1 MRVMGALRRFMP
13 YTAGAM
19 VVAWLAIAGVPPF
32 AGFWAK
38 DGVLEAAFINH
49 DYGLWAVG
57 VVAAVMTALYMTR
70 LIWLTFFGDARSGA
84 AAAALPAGGGGSHDD
99 PPADAPPPGGA
110 DSERELGGD

>member
-70 LIWLTFFGDARSGA
+70 LTWLTFFADAPSA
-84 AAAALPAGGGGSHDD
+84 PAPAALPRVTGGPDG
-99 PPADAPPPGGA
+99 APPPHP
-110 DSERELGGD
+110 